1 MSEKNKKKYYEI
13 KNEIYGILATTELFA
28 LYLGKADVYTIQNQ
42 KKIYIKRDILI
53 ALKEIQNFSYEESLE
68 DISNEISILSKLN
81 NNNIV
86 KMIDIIEIKGKNYIA
101 FEYCNGGNLREY
113 MNYFQDFN
121 ESFVQ
126 IILMQVVNGLIDL
139 FEKNVVHHDIK
150 PENILLHF
158 YDVPEKYIKSIK
170 GILTS
175 SENNNLLFN
184 LINNNKNGF
193 NNQFY
198 QFQNHTLQN
207 NNNNNIIFN
216 INIKTIN
223 NMSKS
228 IINLNESIK
237 NLSIVDN
244 NFKGINKN
252 NNYKMSNVH
261 NNMNIN
267 MNNMNINIMNNH
279 NTITNNINYHFI
291 THRME
296 ERGIMTKKFFLDIL
310 KTSTEYKISNFI
322 FATFKSDIR
331 KRKIRGTPLYMA
343 PELLN
348 IDSKLSEIE
357 NKKVDI
363 WAVGVLAYELFFGKR
378 PFEGYSL
385 EEISEM
391 YDIGTYKINLRFNK
405 GKNKEI
411 SKEFFHFLNKCLQKN
426 PKKRANI
433 YELLNSDFLNYD
445 NETSEKM
452 SEKEL
457 KKYLEGIVNVDF
469 HGNFILNI
477 YKDYEEE
484 IKSREINNIWINNN

>member
-1 MSEKNKKKYYEI
+1 MSEKSKNEYYEI
-13 KNEIYGILATTELFA
+13 KKEINGILSTTEFFA

-42 KKIYIKRDILI
+42 EKIYIKKDILI

-68 DISNEISILSKLN
+68 DISNEISILSNLN

-139 FEKNVVHHDIK
+139 FKKNVVHHDIK

-158 YDVPEKYIKSIK
+158 YDVHEKYIKSIK

-198 QFQNHTLQN
+198 QFHNNNLQN
-207 NNNNNIIFN
+207 NNNNVNFN

-223 NMSKS
+223 DMSRS

-244 NFKGINKN
+244 NFEGINKN
-252 NNYKMSNVH
+252 NNCKMSNVH

-267 MNNMNINIMNNH
+267 MNHMNIMNNY
-279 NTITNNINYHFI
+279 NTNNININYHFI
-291 THRME
+291 THRIE
-296 ERGIMTKKFFLDIL
+296 ECGIMTKKYFLDIL

-322 FATFKSDIR
+322 FATLKSEII

-348 IDSKLSEIE
+348 INSKLSEIE
-357 NKKVDI
+357 SKKVDI
-363 WAVGVLAYELFFGKR
+363 WALGVLAFELFFGKR

-391 YDIGTYKINLRFNK
+391 YVIGTYKINLRFNK
-405 GKNKEI
+405 GQNKKI
-411 SKEFFHFLNKCLQKN
+411 SKEFFHFLNKCLQKD
-426 PKKRANI
+426 PKKELI
-433 YELLNSDFLNYD
+433 YMNY
-445 NETSEKM
+445 
-452 SEKEL
+452 
-457 KKYLEGIVNVDF
+457 
-469 HGNFILNI
+469 
-477 YKDYEEE
+477 
-484 IKSREINNIWINNN
+484 